1 MNKSFKHLLFVC
13 IGLLPLLYLAFIW
26 GTIPE
31 QVPTHFNVKMQPD
44 SYSSKTGFFF
54 IQCFLAVVSVA
65 VYFLLQNI
73 HKLDPKRAHKGMSPV
88 FDKIAMGM
96 VVFMAALGFVT
107 IHMSLGSTVAVGKLM
122 PSLIGLLFAFLGNL
136 MHNVKPNYFVG
147 VRLPWTLNSDQNWRK
162 THQLTGKLWFAGGV
176 LLAVLSLFL
185 PVEPG
190 TYVMMIILA
199 VLVLIPIFYSYSL
212 YRKEQGNITIDQ

>member
-1 MNKSFKHLLFVC
+1 
-13 IGLLPLLYLAFIW
+13 
-26 GTIPE
+26 
-31 QVPTHFNVKMQPD
+31 
-44 SYSSKTGFFF
+44 
-54 IQCFLAVVSVA
+54 
-65 VYFLLQNI
+65 
-73 HKLDPKRAHKGMSPV
+73 MSPV

-176 LLAVLSLFL
+176 LLAVLGLFL